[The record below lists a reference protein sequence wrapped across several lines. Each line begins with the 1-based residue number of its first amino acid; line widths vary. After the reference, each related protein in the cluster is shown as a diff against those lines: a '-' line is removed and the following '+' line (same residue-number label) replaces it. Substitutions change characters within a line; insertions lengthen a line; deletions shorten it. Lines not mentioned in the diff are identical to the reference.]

1 MNLDIDVSKICV
13 IIPCYNEQESISK
26 VLDDLDRYL
35 HGATFV
41 VINDCSRDNT
51 IAVAMASG
59 KAEVINLPSNLG
71 IGGAVQTGLKYAYR
85 NGFKYALK
93 FDGDGQHKAEEIIRL
108 LEPIVQK
115 KADVTIGSRFLDCS
129 HGFQSTALR
138 RIGIKIFRLINSLLI
153 GQWITDNTSGFRA
166 YNYEAL
172 KFLADKYP
180 AFDYPEPE
188 EVVLLGRNHFRLCEI
203 STPMAARAG
212 GTSSINAYQS
222 IYFML
227 KVLFAVFMVALRPAV
242 RRR

>member
-1 MNLDIDVSKICV
+1 MDLTKICV
-13 IIPCYNEQESISK
+13 IIPCYNEQDSIQI
-26 VLDDLDRYL
+26 VLENLDKNL

-51 IAVAMASG
+51 VAVAKATG
-59 KAEVINLPSNLG
+59 KAEVISLPSNLG

-93 FDGDGQHKAEEIIRL
+93 FDGDGQHKAEEIISL
-108 LEPIVQK
+108 LQPIVER
-115 KADVTIGSRFLDCS
+115 KADVTIGSRFLDGT
-129 HGFQSTALR
+129 HGFKSTMTR
-138 RIGIKIFRLINSLLI
+138 RIGIKIFRLVNSLLI

-188 EVVLLGRNHFRLCEI
+188 EVVLLGRNHFRLREV
-203 STPMAARAG
+203 STPMEARAG
-212 GTSSINAYQS
+212 GTSSITAYKS
-222 IYFML
+222 VYFML

-242 RRR
+242 RRK